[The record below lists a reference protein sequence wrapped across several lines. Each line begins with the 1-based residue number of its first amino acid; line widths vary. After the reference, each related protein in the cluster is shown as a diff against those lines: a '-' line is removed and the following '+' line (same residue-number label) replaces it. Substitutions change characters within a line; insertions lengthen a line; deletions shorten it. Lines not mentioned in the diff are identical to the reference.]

1 MHANICKVFTN
12 PIRIMIM
19 DELQNGERTVTE
31 MEQAIGVRQANLS
44 QHLAVLRDKGIVAT
58 ERRGHNVYYRIS
70 NAKILEACRLMR
82 EVLLEQI
89 ETNNRLVAENG

>member
-1 MHANICKVFTN
+1 
-12 PIRIMIM
+12 M